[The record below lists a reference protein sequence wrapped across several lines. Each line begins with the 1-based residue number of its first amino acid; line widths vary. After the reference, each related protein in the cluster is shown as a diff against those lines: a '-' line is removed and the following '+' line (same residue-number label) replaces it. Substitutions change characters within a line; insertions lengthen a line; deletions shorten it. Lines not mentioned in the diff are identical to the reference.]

1 MKNARLLL
9 LAAFAPFLAGAFP
22 SMTFAASSDP
32 PCTCRY
38 RDGTKYQLGQMVC
51 IDVGSQAY
59 LARCERNL
67 NVTTWQKLQDG
78 CPQAALPRT
87 KPQLLH

>member
-9 LAAFAPFLAGAFP
+9 LAAFAPVFAGALP
-22 SMTFAASSDP
+22 SLSFAASSDA

-51 IDVGSQAY
+51 IDVGAQAY

-78 CPQAALPRT
+78 CPQASLSRTGLPF
-87 KPQLLH
+87 LH